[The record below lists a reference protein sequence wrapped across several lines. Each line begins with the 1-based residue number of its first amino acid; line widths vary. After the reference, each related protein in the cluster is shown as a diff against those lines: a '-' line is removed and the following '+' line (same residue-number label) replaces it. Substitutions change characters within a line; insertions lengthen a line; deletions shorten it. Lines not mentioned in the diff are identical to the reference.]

1 MKLMIAMLG
10 RQKAVL
16 LLTLLFFLTGWS
28 QAVAQTI
35 KGKVYDS
42 ETNEP
47 LVGASVQVKGKK
59 TATATDSK
67 GASPSTCRAKTNPNW
82 LLVVWA
88 IKPLQ
93 VDAGS
98 GKDFEHC
105 VKNVLLR
112 PFRCSGYR
120 LWYLKKT
127 GFNHLHFYLVFGRY
141 HEDAY
146 HLGGAGF
153 TR

>member
-10 RQKAVL
+10 RRKAVL

-67 GASPSTCRAKTNPNW
+67 GAFSINLSGENKPK
-82 LLVVWA
+82 LVISSVGYQT
-88 IKPLQ
+88 LE
-93 VDAGS
+93 VDAGT
-98 GKDFEHC
+98 GKDL
-105 VKNVLLR
+105 NI
-112 PFRCSGYR
+112 
-120 LWYLKKT
+120 
-127 GFNHLHFYLVFGRY
+127 
-141 HEDAY
+141 A
-146 HLGGAGF
+146 
-153 TR
+153 